1 MKSLS
6 YSLLALMMSTGLAAA
21 QAPMQSPGPGAEPG
35 GPGGGGGRQQERAL
49 ERSERREQRMERREE
64 RMETQGERQGQLD
77 RSERREQRMERREQ
91 GLETQG
97 ERQGQQGARAMRR
110 GEDDGR
116 SGSTIRVERD
126 RGDRFEDRT
135 RERVERRV
143 IVRERDRG
151 PNYIV
156 RDRGPDIRFG
166 VGPTVY
172 IRTLPLQY
180 RTVIY
185 GGRPCRITI
194 TRRVRANGRIVTTE
208 TRKCPG
214 RPTVVIRRG

>member
-1 MKSLS
+1 MRSLS

-49 ERSERREQRMERREE
+49 ERSERREQRMERRE
-64 RMETQGERQGQLD
+64 
-77 RSERREQRMERREQ
+77 Q

-97 ERQGQQGARAMRR
+97 ERQGQQGDRAMRR

>member
-6 YSLLALMMSTGLAAA
+6 YSLIALMMSTGLAAA

-35 GPGGGGGRQQERAL
+35 GPGGGGGPQQERGL
-49 ERSERREQRMERREE
+49 E
-64 RMETQGERQGQLD
+64 

-97 ERQGQQGARAMRR
+97 ERQGQLDRSERREQRLERREERMETQGDRAMRR
-110 GEDDGR
+110 GGDDGR
-116 SGSTIRVERD
+116 SGSTVRVERD
-126 RGDRFEDRT
+126 RGDRFEDRS
-135 RERVERRV
+135 RERIDRRV

-151 PNYIV
+151 PNFVI
-156 RDRGPDIRFG
+156 RERGPDIRFG
-166 VGPTVY
+166 GPSVY

>member
-49 ERSERREQRMERREE
+49 ERSERREQRMERRE
-64 RMETQGERQGQLD
+64 
-77 RSERREQRMERREQ
+77 Q

-97 ERQGQQGARAMRR
+97 ERQGQQGDRAMRR

>member
-64 RMETQGERQGQLD
+64 RMETQGERQGQ
-77 RSERREQRMERREQ
+77 Q
-91 GLETQG
+91 GD
-97 ERQGQQGARAMRR
+97 RAMRR

>member
-6 YSLLALMMSTGLAAA
+6 YSLIALMMSTGLAAA

-35 GPGGGGGRQQERAL
+35 GLGGGGGRQQERGL
-49 ERSERREQRMERREE
+49 E
-64 RMETQGERQGQLD
+64 

-97 ERQGQQGARAMRR
+97 ERQGQLDRSERREERMETQGDRAMRR
-110 GEDDGR
+110 GGDDGR
-116 SGSTIRVERD
+116 SGSTVRVERD
-126 RGDRFEDRT
+126 RGDRFEDRS
-135 RERVERRV
+135 RERIDRRV

-151 PNYIV
+151 PNFVI
-156 RDRGPDIRFG
+156 RERGPDIRFG
-166 VGPTVY
+166 GPSVY